1 MLCASISQTL
11 LARTTFSHGENKEN
25 ATVPTGDA
33 PAQQAPH
40 STAHVCV
47 SHARPVPQRM
57 SLSCSVP
64 VFTCLLCRGW
74 ALPGNTHTLTQTCSR
89 IPAHTHVCVH
99 MRARVCTCTQS
110 CMHMQSRAYLHTI
123 SCMCTHTVTYV
134 CTHTHACAH
143 STCTCTH
150 TTCVYTYAHSHM
162 HMHTVACMCTQSRM
176 CAVPH
181 TQVTHRCALSH
192 MHAHTHS
199 HMHVHSCT
207 VTHARAHA
215 AHAHVGTCSM
225 SPAGALGTVCI
236 RWRGRRQLASGPGQL
251 CSLGL

>member
-1 MLCASISQTL
+1 MLRSLKPCLQEPRFLMVKTRKTQQSPLETHLPSRL
-11 LARTTFSHGENKEN
+11 
-25 ATVPTGDA
+25 PT
-33 PAQQAPH
+33 

-74 ALPGNTHTLTQTCSR
+74 ALHGNTHTHADMYSHTCTHTCVHSHAGTCAHAHSHACTCSHV
-89 IPAHTHVCVH
+89 HTCI
-99 MRARVCTCTQS
+99 QS
-110 CMHMQSRAYLHTI
+110 HACALTY
-123 SCMCTHTVTYV
+123 TVTYV
-134 CTHTHACAH
+134 CTQHMHVH
-143 STCTCTH
+143 SYSH
-150 TTCVYTYAHSHM
+150 VCVYLRTQSHAHA
-162 HMHTVACMCTQSRM
+162 HTVACMCTQSRM

-199 HMHVHSCT
+199 HMHVHSCA

-225 SPAGALGTVCI
+225 FPAGALGTVCM